1 MKGSE
6 SGSLIAAGNL
16 FATAASEDVDSHVKV
31 YFIDLSQ
38 AYLKYIRWQ
47 WHDDFEVVIVN
58 HGEADVMV
66 DDQMIHLKPG
76 QGVFINQNVLHAIH
90 PYGESRN
97 CSLYSLT
104 FHPDFLFDQNRL
116 LADKYLAPVTNSKKL
131 KTFFMD
137 ESETLKEELLELIND
152 VIAANAVKAFG
163 YELVSRTKLFQFWIA
178 LLKYVDVKPDNE
190 PKPPPILTLDEQRVK
205 NAIRFV
211 EKNYA
216 EPITLETLAAS
227 IHISKSECCRCFK
240 RTLKLTPIEYVMRFR
255 IFTAAKLL
263 HSSDHPFRSISEL
276 AFAVGFNNVSYFNK
290 TFRKYLKQT
299 PSEYKRAMKRDAAP
313 RIESFIMMR

>member
-1 MKGSE
+1 MNGSE
-6 SGSLIAAGNL
+6 GLPGNL
-16 FATAASEDVDSHVKV
+16 FAPAASEDADSHIKV
-31 YFIDLSQ
+31 YFVDLSK

-47 WHDDFEVVIVN
+47 WHDEFEAVIVN
-58 HGEADVMV
+58 HGEADVLV

-104 FHPDFLFDQNRL
+104 FHPDFLFDRNSP
-116 LADKYLAPVTNSKKL
+116 LAEKYLAPVTGTKRL
-131 KTFFMD
+131 KIFFMD
-137 ESETLKEELLELIND
+137 ESETSQEELLELIND

-163 YELVSRTKLFQFWIA
+163 HELVSRTKLFQFWLA
-178 LLKYVDVKPDNE
+178 LLKFADFRPGSQ
-190 PKPPPILTLDEQRVK
+190 PKPPPVLSLDEQRVK
-205 NAIRFV
+205 KAIRFV

-227 IHISKSECCRCFK
+227 VHISKSECCRCFK

-263 HSSDHPFRSISEL
+263 HSTEHTFSSISEL

-313 RIESFIMMR
+313 KIESFIMMR